1 MPSKNNVKL
10 SKQREIDR
18 KRIKKRKVKLVIIS
32 ILIIISGTIAYLLNS
47 ETFFLKNI
55 EIIGNSQLSTEE
67 IINQSGITKGKSIF
81 TELSIVSKV
90 KLKQNGYIKDAK
102 IRKKLPD
109 TIIIEVEEREKEFQ
123 IKTEEDVY
131 IDIDEQGYIVDVTTE
146 KQDLIMIEGIE
157 LTKEQAMNSER
168 LSNNDLNVKFEN
180 ILHIKENAQKIGIY
194 SKITEIQIQI
204 QNEYI
209 VKLGNDEIT
218 INLGNCTNLKNKMF
232 YVKAILEQ
240 EVGNKGIINVN
251 GNLNE
256 GFIPYFTEN

>member
-18 KRIKKRKVKLVIIS
+18 KRIKKRKVKLIIIT

-55 EIIGNSQLSTEE
+55 EIIGNSQLTTEE

-81 TELSIVSKV
+81 TELNVVAKV
-90 KLKQNGYIKDAK
+90 KLKQNGYIKDAE

-109 TIIIEVEEREKEFQ
+109 TIIIEVEERQKEFQ

-131 IDIDEQGYIVDVTTE
+131 IDIDEQGYIVDVTPE
-146 KQDLIMIEGIE
+146 KQNLILIDGIE
-157 LTKEQAMNSER
+157 ITKEQATNSKR
-168 LSNNDLNVKFEN
+168 LSDNDLNVKLEN

-194 SKITEIQIQI
+194 SKITEIQI

-218 INLGNCTNLKNKMF
+218 INLGNCTNLKNRMF

-240 EVGNKGIINVN
+240 EAGNKGTINVN

-256 GFIPYFTEN
+256 GFTPYFTEN